1 MTDCSKGPA
10 PLPRGLNARVCP
22 YAHGQANA
30 RLLAEEPIIPLS
42 LAAVVRVRLDRTATT
57 ISPLVIIGVRT
68 DGQKIL
74 LTVKAMVNE
83 STDLAGGARRS
94 HPARLAAAEFPVL
107 DGARS
112 LRCGTALRSSTA
124 RSTS

>member
-1 MTDCSKGPA
+1 MTVLRG

-74 LTVKAMVNE
+74 LRC
-83 STDLAGGARRS
+83 AGR
-94 HPARLAAAEFPVL
+94 PARS
-107 DGARS
+107 RW
-112 LRCGTALRSSTA
+112 CKST
-124 RSTS
+124 TMKE